1 MNKGARN
8 SFFFFHFIHYEDGG
22 CSELNEL
29 VGKIK
34 RC

>member
-8 SFFFFHFIHYEDGG
+8 SFFFHFIHYEDGG